1 MMTEFS
7 FLGEAISQFLHNF
20 QKKLRLEW
28 LEITHNINILFTS
41 DLLSQISSKA
51 LTDPVALNHRLKMLN
66 KTLLLAKFFVVV
78 ETWIIIFV

>member
-1 MMTEFS
+1 MTEFS

-41 DLLSQISSKA
+41 DLLAQICIS
-51 LTDPVALNHRLKMLN
+51 N
-66 KTLLLAKFFVVV
+66 F
-78 ETWIIIFV
+78 I